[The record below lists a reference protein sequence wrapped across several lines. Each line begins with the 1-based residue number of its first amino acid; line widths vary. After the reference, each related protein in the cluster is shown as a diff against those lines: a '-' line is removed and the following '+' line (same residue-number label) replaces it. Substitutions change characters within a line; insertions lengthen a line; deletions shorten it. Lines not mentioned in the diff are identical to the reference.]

1 MVTDSLFSLYLP
13 MFPRLMR
20 FSLPFSFLYF
30 SQFLLLQAL
39 QTYSDDVL
47 SSETHAKID
56 PTAGPRLIT
65 RRRHPSSALGYRRDD
80 LEMATLDPDLE
91 NDDFFVRKM
100 GAFHANP
107 CVLRV
112 FEDFRRFSEYEDP
125 IERDIILQSR
135 EGELV
140 LPDLERDD
148 MIIRRIPAQKKE
160 VPLSGAPDRYQPVPF
175 PEPWTLPPEIQAKF
189 LCMLERTSPS
199 KEQSSSC
206 RVIVP
211 SHRQKKDDMLI
222 RKIQS
227 WKLGTVVPP
236 ISFTPGPCSEADLQK
251 WEAIREA
258 SRRRHR
264 KRLMVERLECVSARN
279 LLVLVLCKLCEKV
292 TSYCPTL
299 HVMSHLETACKKLFC
314 CEKAVVILWEKVQ
327 FHICT
332 SLNHQLVCLRWC
344 RYRPYV

>member
-1 MVTDSLFSLYLP
+1 MHPQSLPSCSLPNDLYSPNLI
-13 MFPRLMR
+13 R
-20 FSLPFSFLYF
+20 FSLPFSFLCF

-47 SSETHAKID
+47 SSETHAKLD

-65 RRRHPSSALGYRRDD
+65 RRRNPSSALGYRRDD
-80 LEMATLDPDLE
+80 LELAALDPDLE

-107 CVLRV
+107 CVLRA
-112 FEDFRRFSEYEDP
+112 FEDFRRFSGHEDP
-125 IERDIILQSR
+125 IERDIILQCR

-199 KEQSSSC
+199 KEKSNSC
-206 RVIVP
+206 RVLVP
-211 SHRQKKDDMLI
+211 SYRQKKDDMLT

-227 WKLGTVVPP
+227 WKLGTAVPP
-236 ISFTPGPCSEADLQK
+236 ISFTPGPCSEADLRK

-258 SRRRHR
+258 SRLRHR

-279 LLVLVLCKLCEKV
+279 LLVLVLCNLCEKV
-292 TSYCPTL
+292 TSCCSTL
-299 HVMSHLETACKKLFC
+299 HVPSHLEASCKNLFC
-314 CEKAVVILWEKVQ
+314 FEEPVVMLRGKVQ

-332 SLNHQLVCLRWC
+332 SLSHQLVCFS
-344 RYRPYV
+344 